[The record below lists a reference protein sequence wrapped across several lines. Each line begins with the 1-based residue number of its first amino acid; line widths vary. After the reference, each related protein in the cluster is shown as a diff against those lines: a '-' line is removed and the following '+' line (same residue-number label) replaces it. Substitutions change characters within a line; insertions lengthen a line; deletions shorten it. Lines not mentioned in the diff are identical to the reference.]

1 MRLLAIPLLVASAGI
16 TAAASP
22 LPLEIAEPLVA
33 RQGELVRGVLP
44 PGSRALTL
52 DDAPVTFTA
61 DGHYMLGIDRDATGS
76 RQLAWITPDGRR
88 ARRSLTITPGTW
100 EIDRLPARLVNQN
113 PNAAPNPAWEALR
126 KAETDAVKA
135 ARAETSPWPFWQA
148 RVAWPATGRISGV
161 FGSQRIYGERAAA
174 YHAGLDIA
182 APHGTLVK
190 APLPGIVRLASDGP
204 FSLEGN
210 IIIID
215 HGQGL
220 HSAFLHLSRILV
232 KPGEIVA
239 QGQDIGRIGTTGRS
253 TGPHLHWGM
262 TWHGVKVDPQPLLP
276 PMPGKDATTAND

>member
-1 MRLLAIPLLVASAGI
+1 MKLLAIPLLLAGAGI

-22 LPLEIAEPLVA
+22 LPLEIAQPLVA
-33 RQGELVRGVLP
+33 RQGELLRGVLP

-61 DGHYMLGIDRDATGS
+61 DGRYMFGIDRDATGS

-113 PNAAPNPAWEALR
+113 PNAAPNPVWEALR
-126 KAETDAVKA
+126 KAETDAVRA

-148 RVAWPATGRISGV
+148 RAQWPATGRISGV
-161 FGSQRIYGERAAA
+161 FGSQRIYGEKPAAF
-174 YHAGLDIA
+174 HAGLDIA
-182 APHGTLVK
+182 APHGTMVT

-220 HSAFLHLSRILV
+220 HSVFLHLSRILV

-239 QGQDIGRIGTTGRS
+239 QGQEIGRIGTTGRS

-276 PMPGKDATTAND
+276 PMPTAESKS

>member
-1 MRLLAIPLLVASAGI
+1 MKFLAVPLLVASAGI
-16 TAAASP
+16 VAAASP
-22 LPLEIAEPLVA
+22 LPLVIAEPLVA

-76 RQLAWITPDGRR
+76 RRLAWVTPDGRSASR
-88 ARRSLTITPGTW
+88 TLTITPGTW

-126 KAETDAVKA
+126 TAETDAIKA
-135 ARAETSPWPFWQA
+135 ARVEITPWPFWQSQLQ
-148 RVAWPATGRISGV
+148 WPATGRISGV

-190 APLPGIVRLASDGP
+190 APLTGIVRLASDGP

-210 IIIID
+210 IIILD

-220 HSAFLHLSRILV
+220 YSAFLHLSRILV
-232 KPGEIVA
+232 NEGEIVA
-239 QGQDIGRIGTTGRS
+239 QGQYIGRIGTTGRS

-262 TWHGVKVDPQPLLP
+262 TLAGVKIDPQPLLP
-276 PMPGKDATTAND
+276 PMPTESRQAND